1 MADNSAQEKSEQ
13 PTSKKLSDARNRG
26 QVAKSVEINSLVVF
40 TTGLLLIYF
49 FQTFMGSR
57 IAYFSTSIFNSLDV
71 LEINRSIVQ
80 NLAKD
85 WYLFFIITLAPI
97 LGGILIVALISNF
110 AQVGLKFSSEAL
122 MPKFDKLNP
131 FKGVKNL
138 LSTRS
143 LTELLKAM
151 LKFIVIGGFTYL
163 VLSDLVSS
171 ATTLEGLPVND
182 IVAFMLESAF
192 SLLWKTAL
200 LFSILAG
207 ADFAFQ
213 RYKFDKDMMMS
224 KEEVKEEV
232 KQTEGDPQIK
242 SRIKKLQYQAAK
254 NRMMKNL
261 PKADVVI
268 TNPTHYAVALK
279 YDVNKDPSPEVIAKG
294 VDELAQRIKKVAMEH
309 NIPIHEDRELA
320 RALYKMCDVGDKIPA
335 ALFKSVAQVLAF
347 VYHLKKSKKKKSI
360 I

>member
-1 MADNSAQEKSEQ
+1 MADNGAQEKSEQ

-26 QVAKSVEINSLVVF
+26 QVAKSVEVNSLVVF
-40 TTGLLLIYF
+40 TSGLLLIYF
-49 FQTFMGSR
+49 FQSFIGSR
-57 IAYFSTSIFNSLDV
+57 ISLFSISIFRSLDV
-71 LEINRSIVQ
+71 LELNKSMFQ
-80 NLAKD
+80 NLAMD
-85 WYLFFIITLAPI
+85 WYLFFVITLAPI
-97 LGGILIVALISNF
+97 LGGIVIIALISNF
-110 AQVGLKFSSEAL
+110 AQVGLKFSTEAL

-131 FKGVKNL
+131 FSGIKNL

-143 LTELLKAM
+143 LTELIKAL
-151 LKFIVIGGFTYL
+151 LKFTVIGGFTYI
-163 VLSDLVSS
+163 VLKDLVAS
-171 ATTLEGLPVND
+171 ATSLEGLPVND
-182 IVAFMLESAF
+182 IVSFMLEAAF

-200 LFSILAG
+200 LFSVLAA
-207 ADFAFQ
+207 ADFVFQ
-213 RYKFDKDMMMS
+213 NYKFKKDMMMS
-224 KEEVKEEV
+224 KEEVKEEI

-279 YDVNKDPSPEVIAKG
+279 YDMQKDPSPEVIAKG

-335 ALFKSVAQVLAF
+335 TLFKSVAQVLAF
-347 VYHLKKSKKKKSI
+347 VYHLKNSKKKKSI
-360 I
+360 V